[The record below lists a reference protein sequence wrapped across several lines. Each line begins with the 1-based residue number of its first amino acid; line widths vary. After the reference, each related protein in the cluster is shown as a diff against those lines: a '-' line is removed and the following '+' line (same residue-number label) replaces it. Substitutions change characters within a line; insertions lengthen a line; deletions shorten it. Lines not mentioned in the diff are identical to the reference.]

1 MNSRETLLQFPCSF
15 PIKLMGRADAGFS
28 DVAVRLIERHVGE
41 ISKIQIQTTTSRNGI
56 FLSLTITIDAQSQ
69 EQLDNIYND
78 ISNQEDVL
86 LAL

>member
-41 ISKIQIQTTTSRNGI
+41 ISKNQIQTITSRNGN

-69 EQLDNIYND
+69 EHLDNVYND
-78 ISNQEDVL
+78 LSNQEDVL
-86 LAL
+86 VAL

>member
-41 ISKIQIQTTTSRNGI
+41 ISKIQIQTTPSRNGI

-69 EQLDNIYND
+69 EQLDSIYND